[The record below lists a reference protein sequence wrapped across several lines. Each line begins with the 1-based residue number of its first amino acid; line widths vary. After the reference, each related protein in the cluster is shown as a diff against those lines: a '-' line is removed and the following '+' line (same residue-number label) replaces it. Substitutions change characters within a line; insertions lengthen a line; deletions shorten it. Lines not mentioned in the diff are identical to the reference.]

1 MLVFAERRKTIA
13 KVLALCWLMTL
24 PGAVSADPA
33 WLYEVELPVSA
44 QSDVERNRAAGE
56 GLLIVLSRLTGLSS
70 VPRSAPI
77 VKALARASDYYNQF
91 VFFSAIDDNQDQ
103 GYVRLTFQA
112 DAVQGLI
119 NSASLPVWW
128 TKRPEILTWVAL
140 DVGGNREILSSSSQH
155 PIVMALKSRARLRG
169 LPMTLPL
176 MDLDDRLNVAVADVW
191 GKLGESLDA
200 GAARYG
206 AELVLIGRIA
216 RVQTTFMDAQAY
228 RGDWEIWL
236 NGEPL
241 VKNFSAVSALEAAD
255 IGVDMVAN
263 RLAERFAV
271 LPRQL
276 RQQRLAITGL
286 NDPGS
291 YAAFMQYLDG
301 LEFIEHIDVTAIDAA
316 TLHIALASRARLEQ
330 LMMLLTAEGRLAE
343 DKLHRG
349 LEVQLI
355 WQG

>member
-1 MLVFAERRKTIA
+1 MVLVLCGLLS
-13 KVLALCWLMTL
+13 LAGW
-24 PGAVSADPA
+24 ARADA
-33 WLYEVELPVSA
+33 DWLYAVELPVNA
-44 QSDVERNRAAGE
+44 QSDVERARAAGE

-70 VPRSAPI
+70 VPRSAQI
-77 VKALARASDYYNQF
+77 TQALARAGDYYNQF
-91 VFFSAIDDNQDQ
+91 VFLTGANDDQDQ
-103 GYVRLTFQA
+103 GYVRITFQA
-112 DAVQGLI
+112 DAVQTLI
-119 NSASLPVWW
+119 NSAGLPVWW
-128 TKRPEILTWVAL
+128 AKRPRILTWVVL
-140 DVGGNREILSSSSQH
+140 DVGGEREILSSSSQH
-155 PIVMALKSRARLRG
+155 PMISALQSRARLRG

-176 MDLDDRLNVAVADVW
+176 MDLHDQLQVTPADVW

-200 GAARYG
+200 SAERYD
-206 AELVLIGRIA
+206 AELVLIGRVA
-216 RVQTTFMDAQAY
+216 RVQTTFMDSRAY

-241 VKNFSAVSALEAAD
+241 VENFNAASAAEAAN
-255 IGVDMVAN
+255 IGVDLVAN

-291 YAAFMQYLDG
+291 YADFMHYLQG
-301 LEFIEHIDVTAIDAA
+301 LEFVDHVDVTAIDAA
-316 TLHIALASRARLEQ
+316 TLHISLASRAQLEQ
-330 LMMLLTAEGRLAE
+330 LMMLLTVEGRLVE

-349 LEVQLI
+349 LDVQLI